1 MFKIPVKKISLI
13 DDDLDDIVKK
23 YVFPSKRV
31 NKQEF
36 KRIFTSE
43 SFIARFLNIIEVEN
57 FKVNDKYY
65 LNERTYKMMKNEYLN
80 FKQELLFIEDVKKI
94 QLNISKQKLY

>member
-23 YVFPSKRV
+23 YVFPSMRV